1 MKVCALSCVLSNMSL
16 FLLAEFRIHG
26 VLRVEVECPCSIR
39 SRQSLP
45 NGAPDI
51 NIILGENVY
60 PTSSSYSYT
69 LVCYWMP
76 QGYLGTL
83 IRTTKLDTQHNEDN
97 GQDGSKNNES
107 IREIMVLSTDQTQ
120 ARKIWVDSSI
130 VDAFVIILT
139 VSVRWRAP
147 PSRSIFARPEAPPPP
162 GLRVS
167 TELAQPG

>member
-26 VLRVEVECPCSIR
+26 VLRVKVECPCSIR

-83 IRTTKLDTQHNEDN
+83 IRTTKLDTQHNEDD

-120 ARKIWVDSSI
+120 ARKI
-130 VDAFVIILT
+130 
-139 VSVRWRAP
+139 
-147 PSRSIFARPEAPPPP
+147 
-162 GLRVS
+162 
-167 TELAQPG
+167 